1 MVARLGVSPKLSYF
15 WSVLQKRTIILY
27 SCPCL
32 HLNHFCSQGV
42 PGGAERGL
50 EVFWQDW
57 WSILIVNT
65 IGSLEALVYPTGTI
79 YFSRKPD
86 SFQPPSSSSFMN
98 VLNSEHEG
106 FCLSCSFTG
115 LAARLRSTKTN
126 RNVHFFLS
134 LLLSLRCVA
143 EEYLYLQNM
152 NWTCKLFEIAVIF
165 VRNIWFMER
174 NKKPHS
180 FAEKYTRNT
189 KLSSYLHHTR
199 LVSLFPWHILDHC
212 LCMKKSLKHDI
223 F

>member
-1 MVARLGVSPKLSYF
+1 MRRELFEINYCGDWEELGNGEKKGNKLVARLGVSPKLSYF

-50 EVFWQDW
+50 EVLWQDW
-57 WSILIVNT
+57 WSILIVNN

-79 YFSRKPD
+79 YFSKKPD

-126 RNVHFFLS
+126 RNAHFFVIIVITEVCCRGILIP
-134 LLLSLRCVA
+134 A
-143 EEYLYLQNM
+143 EHELNLQIVWDCGNICKEYMIHGKKQKTTQFC
-152 NWTCKLFEIAVIF
+152 WEIYSQ
-165 VRNIWFMER
+165 
-174 NKKPHS
+174 H
-180 FAEKYTRNT
+180 
-189 KLSSYLHHTR
+189 
-199 LVSLFPWHILDHC
+199 
-212 LCMKKSLKHDI
+212 
-223 F
+223 